1 MQRDKSSKNDK
12 SNENNNIININL
24 GKEVEKIVQQ
34 KSELVPVSVEPSMM
48 EQIEDNG
55 SDELDKQLVDELQA
69 AIRAFDEIKDR
80 AKSMNIGIPAVL
92 SDIPDYLTNINN
104 LNQVERLTNDLRER
118 INKINSMILQ
128 KQQAPSIR
136 PQAPTTAPTPPV
148 SDGTIPA
155 APRFP
160 MRSPMPQFAQPS
172 FATSTTPAIDPIA
185 LQRQREIERISQE
198 AILRSIRER
207 TGREQ
212 TTPPIKDPIKDA
224 PDFDPSFG
232 DVGTPLSRAMKYK
245 EYYEDSKNYPP
256 QVDMAM
262 YMNKLKGDIDILEDL
277 SRKTD
282 NPNVKAQIKDIQK
295 FLIDLQK
302 NPSTT
307 TPPPTE
313 QEKPPPLATEQEPPP
328 PFPESPPPFEQEKP
342 DDQPPTYTPPDNA
355 RKAYL
360 ELNSRGFQVPPTPA
374 VTALALVELRDTNGN
389 PTGRYNLVINGQR
402 FPQVFKQDGSFID
415 IANTVL
421 DIQSNAFETEINL
434 ANRIKALYN
443 ENTDVPGIRAIKP
456 NGDPQFVP
464 RRILRQSVE
473 KIANFLTNTGFFLI
487 NEADDEPPLIDTR
500 RPITGIVLARQ
511 FLINKLQEINNFLV
525 APINQ
530 KYKNDLMNRVQVFI
544 RSNLPEGN
552 TTPLSEVFIPYLT
565 DVNYDVKKALA
576 YLRGH
581 TIQTQRQTGQQ
592 DQDSARAGFMTVSNI
607 PAPTPDEMIGGETF
621 IVNLVKSMFENP
633 DNRPVSPR
641 ETRGARLPQDLSP

>member
-1 MQRDKSSKNDK
+1 MQRNKSSKNDK

-48 EQIEDNG
+48 EQIEDDG

-69 AIRAFDEIKDR
+69 AIRDFDEIKDR
-80 AKSMNIGIPAVL
+80 AKSMNISIPAVL

-128 KQQAPSIR
+128 RQQAPSVT

-148 SDGTIPA
+148 GDTSIPS

-185 LQRQREIERISQE
+185 LQKQREIERLAQE
-198 AILRSIRER
+198 SILRSLQET
-207 TGREQ
+207 TGGQQ

-224 PDFDPSFG
+224 PDFDSSFG
-232 DVGTPLSRAMKYK
+232 DVGTPLSRANKIK
-245 EYYEDSKNYPP
+245 EYYENGKNYPP
-256 QVDMAM
+256 QRDMAFF
-262 YMNKLKGDIDILEDL
+262 MNKLNSDIGVLSQL
-277 SRKTD
+277 SRTTT
-282 NPNVKAQIKDIQK
+282 NPRVKAQIDDINQ
-295 FLIDLQK
+295 FLVDIIK
-302 NPSTT
+302 NPPTSQP
-307 TPPPTE
+307 TPPQQEKPTE
-313 QEKPPPLATEQEPPP
+313 QEKPPP
-328 PFPESPPPFEQEKP
+328 FEEEKP
-342 DDQPPTYTPPDNA
+342 DDQPPPYTPPDNA

-360 ELNSRGFQVPPTPA
+360 ELNSRGFPVPPTPA
-374 VTALALVELRDTNGN
+374 VTALALVELMDTNGN
-389 PTGRYNLVINGQR
+389 PTGKFNLLINGQR
-402 FPQVFKQDGSFID
+402 LPQVFNSDGSFID
-415 IANTVL
+415 IENTVV
-421 DIQSNAFETEINL
+421 DIQSNTGETEINL
-434 ANRIKALYN
+434 ANRIKALF
-443 ENTDVPGIRAIKP
+443 NTNRDIPGIRAIKP
-456 NGDPQFVP
+456 NGEPQFIP

-473 KIANFLTNTGFFLI
+473 NIANFLQNTGFFLMEGT
-487 NEADDEPPLIDTR
+487 NAESPPVTSGR
-500 RPITGIVLARQ
+500 RPTTNIILARQ
-511 FLINKLQEINNFLV
+511 FLINKLQEINNFPV
-525 APINQ
+525 EPINQ
-530 KYKNDLMNRVQVFI
+530 KYKNDLMNRVQVYI

-552 TTPLSEVFIPYLT
+552 TTPLSEVYIPYLT

-576 YLRGH
+576 YSRGH

-592 DQDSARAGFMTVSNI
+592 DQESARAGFMTVSNI

-633 DNRPVSPR
+633 NNRPVSPR